1 MNHFKFLK
9 IRWCIL
15 SRIFLRLIA
24 ISLVLLLSIGS
35 YNGLMIL
42 SSLKS
47 NDQPIWKALSYESYI
62 AGCWPNFTLL
72 VIGITLIY
80 IFELLYH
87 RTERLQSVLFWV
99 AATGFTAIAIFP
111 IGSYDIF
118 GNIAFAHLHAHYGLN
133 PYQFSIADINNYLSD
148 PYLKNM
154 WWISHGSPYGPMW
167 TWLSYIV
174 YHAAAGFGLIPL
186 VFCFKFIGLIMHLL
200 ITLVVY
206 KLAEFITA
214 GRGSKAAI
222 IYGMNPL
229 AIFEIVASGHN
240 DGPAILLL
248 LLFIYFVIQKR
259 YLVGMVIASLA
270 ATFKLTALIAIP
282 FIIWKIIRD
291 SGQLYALLCMISL
304 CLLIFIIYQ
313 PLWVGADTLSG
324 LLTTTGGYNSNSL
337 PNFIYAI
344 SNINLVY
351 PFRII
356 ALIAFCFW
364 YLYLLLNIR
373 RESCEAMIISIGLG
387 FLVFYL
393 LGASV
398 VHRWYYL
405 WPLAVVSTI
414 PSSPWTKVIIG
425 QTMLL
430 LPSYAL
436 TLAFGE
442 SNLSN
447 ACTYV
452 LTWIPLIILTILHF
466 KKCLSSMARRAI

>member
-1 MNHFKFLK
+1 MYKTYL
-9 IRWCIL
+9 RL
-15 SRIFLRLIA
+15 LAIFLW
-24 ISLVLLLSIGS
+24 LLLSIGS
-35 YNGLMIL
+35 YNGWMIL
-42 SSLKS
+42 VSLKS
-47 NDQPIWKALSYESYI
+47 NDLPFWKALSYESYI
-62 AGCWPNFTLL
+62 ASCWPYFTT
-72 VIGITLIY
+72 VIVCIILIY
-80 IFELLYH
+80 IIEIACH
-87 RTERLQSVLFWV
+87 RSENLRNILFWV
-99 AATGFTAIAIFP
+99 AAMGLAAIAIFP

-118 GNIAFAHLHAHYGLN
+118 GNIAFAHIHAHYGLN
-133 PYQFSIADINNYLSD
+133 PYQSSVADINNYLSD

-154 WWISHGSPYGPMW
+154 WWISHGSPYGPLW
-167 TWLSYIV
+167 TWLSYVV
-174 YHAAAGFGLIPL
+174 YHAAADFGLIPL
-186 VFCFKFIGLIMHLL
+186 VFSFKFIGLIMHLL

-214 GRGSKAAI
+214 GRGSQAAI

-229 AIFEIVASGHN
+229 AIFEIVSSGHN

-248 LLFIYFVIQKR
+248 LLLIYFVIQKR
-259 YLVGMVIASLA
+259 YLVGMAIASMA

-282 FIIWKIIRD
+282 FIIWKMIRD
-291 SGQLYALLCMISL
+291 RGQLYALLGMSSL

-337 PNFIYAI
+337 TNFIYAI
-344 SNINLVY
+344 GDINLVY

-356 ALIAFCFW
+356 ALIVFCFW
-364 YLYLLLNIR
+364 YIYLLLNIR
-373 RESCEAMIISIGLG
+373 SESREAMIIFIGLG

-414 PSSPWTKVIIG
+414 PYSPWTKVIIG
-425 QTMLL
+425 QTILL

-442 SNLSN
+442 SNFSN

-452 LTWIPLIILTILHF
+452 LTWIPLIILGMLHF
-466 KKCLSSMARRAI
+466 KKCSLSRIPKVF